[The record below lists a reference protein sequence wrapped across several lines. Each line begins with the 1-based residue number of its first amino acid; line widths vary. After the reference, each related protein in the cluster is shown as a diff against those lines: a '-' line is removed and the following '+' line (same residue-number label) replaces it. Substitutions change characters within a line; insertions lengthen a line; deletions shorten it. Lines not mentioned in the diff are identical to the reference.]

1 MKTYLSVHLTPTNV
15 VTISRIQSNVIHLA
29 VVSIVVSLQIAIT
42 QNVKIQTHVLME
54 GNALQ

>member
-1 MKTYLSVHLTPTNV
+1 MKTYLSAHLTPTNV

-29 VVSIVVSLQIAIT
+29 DVSIVVSLQIAIT

-54 GNALQ
+54 VNALQ